1 MKINSENIKEKIQE
15 AKPNLK
21 ENSIKQYEIHLNKL
35 KKLFD
40 ADNYDFLSKP
50 DDIMEKI
57 KGNHY
62 TSQRNTLNAVIIL
75 LLALNSDN
83 KYDKLIEEYQKI
95 RDKFND
101 KYITENENGK
111 ISDSQK
117 NNFVDLSEIQNMLKE
132 MENKIKS
139 EGLKKKTNLS
149 GKEKELMMV
158 YTIFSFLVRYPLRL
172 DLAGMKYISRT
183 QYNSLSDQDKK
194 DGNYLVHNK
203 KGSQF
208 LEAIL
213 NEYKTS
219 KKYGEKKIRIDKD
232 IEKILRMYIKAT
244 GKGFGDVLFVSS
256 TGNPLSRNQLS
267 QLLIKTTK
275 KYLNKSIST
284 TILRKIV
291 VSSTIPKDIIEKQK
305 ELADVMGH
313 SIEVQNAVYN
323 KEK

>member
-1 MKINSENIKEKIQE
+1 MKINSENLKAEIKEV
-15 AKPNLK
+15 KPNLK
-21 ENSIKQYEIHLNKL
+21 DNSIKQYEIHLNKL
-35 KKLFD
+35 KKLFET
-40 ADNYDFLSKP
+40 DNYDFLSNP
-50 DDIMEKI
+50 EDVMEKI

-75 LLALNSDN
+75 LLALNHDG
-83 KYDKLIEEYQKI
+83 KYDELIEKYQKI

-101 KYITENENGK
+101 KYQTENENGK
-111 ISDSQK
+111 ISESQK

-139 EGLKKKTNLS
+139 EGLKKKSNLT
-149 GKEKELMMV
+149 GKEKELLMV

-183 QYNSLSDQDKK
+183 QYNGLSEQDKK

-232 IEKILRMYIKAT
+232 IEKVLRMYIKAT

-267 QLLIKTTK
+267 QLLIRTTK

-313 SIEVQNAVYN
+313 SVEVQNAVYN

>member
-1 MKINSENIKEKIQE
+1 MKINSENLKAEIKEV
-15 AKPNLK
+15 KPNLK
-21 ENSIKQYEIHLNKL
+21 DNSIKQYEIHLNKL

-40 ADNYDFLSKP
+40 TDNYDFLSNP
-50 DDIMEKI
+50 EDVMEKI

-75 LLALNSDN
+75 LLALNHDG
-83 KYDKLIEEYQKI
+83 KYDELIEKYQKI
-95 RDKFND
+95 RDKFNEQ
-101 KYITENENGK
+101 YQSENENGK

-139 EGLKKKTNLS
+139 EGLKKKSNPT
-149 GKEKELMMV
+149 GKEKELLMV

-183 QYNSLSDQDKK
+183 QYNGLSEQDKK

-232 IEKILRMYIKAT
+232 IEKILRMYIKTT
-244 GKGFGDVLFVSS
+244 GKQFGDVLFVSS
-256 TGNPLSRNQLS
+256 TGNALSRNQLS
-267 QLLIKTTK
+267 QLLIRTTK
-275 KYLNKSIST
+275 KYLDKSIST

-291 VSSTIPKDIIEKQK
+291 VSSTIPKDIIQKQQ

-313 SIEVQNAVYN
+313 SVEVQNAVYN

>member
-1 MKINSENIKEKIQE
+1 MKINSENLKAEIKEV
-15 AKPNLK
+15 KPNLK
-21 ENSIKQYEIHLNKL
+21 DNSIKQYEIHLNKL
-35 KKLFD
+35 KKLFET
-40 ADNYDFLSKP
+40 DNYDFLSNP
-50 DDIMEKI
+50 EDVMEKI

-75 LLALNSDN
+75 LLALNHDG
-83 KYDKLIEEYQKI
+83 KYDELIEKYQKI

-101 KYITENENGK
+101 KYQTENENGK
-111 ISDSQK
+111 ISESQK

-139 EGLKKKTNLS
+139 EGLKKKSNLT
-149 GKEKELMMV
+149 GKEKELLMV

-183 QYNSLSDQDKK
+183 QYNGLSEQDKK

-267 QLLIKTTK
+267 QLLIRTTK

-313 SIEVQNAVYN
+313 SVEVQNAVYN